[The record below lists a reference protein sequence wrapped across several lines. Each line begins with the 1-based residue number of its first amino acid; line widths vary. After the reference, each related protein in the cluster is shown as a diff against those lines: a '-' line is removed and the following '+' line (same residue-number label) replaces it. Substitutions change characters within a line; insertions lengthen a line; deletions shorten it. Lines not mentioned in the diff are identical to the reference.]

1 MNVREEA
8 LRRLASL
15 DLGGYA
21 QRRSYLDG
29 NATRLSAYLRFGI
42 LSLAEVR
49 DRAWSADCDLA
60 SREKFLNELA
70 WHDYYRRV
78 LALLGDAIRKPIEP
92 SKSGWPTDVYERTL
106 PDDIA
111 AGKTG
116 LACID
121 AFGEELRETGY
132 LHNHAR
138 LWFAAYL
145 VHWRKIAWE
154 SGAEFFLKYLIDG
167 DPAANDLSWQW
178 VASTFSDAPYIF
190 NRANLERYS
199 GGRFCA
205 SCSKRNEGCPFEG
218 EYEALASA
226 LFPQGRGEPSP
237 QPELRAPADRRE
249 PLGTVPERALVL
261 HHYDAMRPTH
271 PAARLAPDAPAL
283 FVNDARLYDEASV
296 NQVGRTIVYAAL
308 GAMRSEYRTG
318 DLVEEALRF
327 ASEVGAEAVVV
338 TESSDPAL
346 RRRFAALADRMKVSI
361 VPDDPFVT
369 LDEEVDLRR
378 FSRYWSLARRSLSTA
393 ARAANIVPLFSN

>member
-1 MNVREEA
+1 MKLREEA
-8 LRRLASL
+8 LQRLESL

-29 NATRLSAYLRFGI
+29 NVTHLSAYLRFGI
-42 LSLAEVR
+42 LSLAEAR

-60 SREKFLNELA
+60 SREKFLSELA

-78 LALLGDAIRKPIEP
+78 LALLGEGIRSAIEP
-92 SKSGWPTDVYERTL
+92 AKSGWGADAYERTL
-106 PDDIA
+106 PDDIV
-111 AGKTG
+111 AGASG

-121 AFGEELRETGY
+121 AFANELRETGY

-154 SGAEFFLKYLIDG
+154 SGARFFLDYLIDG
-167 DPAANDLSWQW
+167 DSASNDLSWQW

-199 GGRFCA
+199 AGRFCS
-205 SCSKRNEGCPFEG
+205 SCPKRSAGCPFEG
-218 EYEALASA
+218 EYDAISQA
-226 LFPQGRGEPSP
+226 LFPHKKGDLGP
-237 QPELRAPADRRE
+237 QPELRAPADRPAVPGKR
-249 PLGTVPERALVL
+249 PERAIVL

-271 PAARLAPDAPAL
+271 PAARFAPDAPAL
-283 FVNDARLYDEASV
+283 FVNDAALYDEASV
-296 NQVGRTIVYAAL
+296 NHVGRTIVYAAL
-308 GAMRSEYRTG
+308 GSMQAEYRVG
-318 DLVEEALRF
+318 DFVEESLRF
-327 ASEVGAEAVVV
+327 AREVGADAAIV
-338 TESSDPAL
+338 TESSDPTL
-346 RRRFAALADRMKVSI
+346 RRRFRMLGEHIEVVP

-378 FSRYWSLARRSLSTA
+378 FSRYWSLARRSLRTA
-393 ARAANIVPLFSN
+393 ASAANIVPLFSN